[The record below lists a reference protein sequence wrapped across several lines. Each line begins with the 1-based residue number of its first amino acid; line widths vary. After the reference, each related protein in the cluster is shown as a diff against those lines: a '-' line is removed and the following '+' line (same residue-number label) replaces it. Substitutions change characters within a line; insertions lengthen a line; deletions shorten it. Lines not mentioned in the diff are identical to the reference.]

1 MTKAYLVV
9 RIKGQ
14 ADVPHWANT
23 TLNLLKLEKKYRAVI
38 LPVKENT
45 AGMLKK
51 IQHYISWQEIDTKT
65 TKELLDKKG
74 RRTGYKKITNEDIE
88 EIKLDDGTKAGFKT
102 IDELATSLSE
112 GKISMSKIKPL
123 KPWFALS
130 PPKQGFKRSTKRLYG
145 QKGILGHNKELTSLV
160 KRMM

>member
-1 MTKAYLVV
+1 MKLVKAYLVV

-38 LPVKENT
+38 LPVKDNT

-74 RRTGYKKITNEDIE
+74 RRTGYKKITSEDIYRQV
-88 EIKLDDGTKAGFKT
+88 
-102 IDELATSLSE
+102 
-112 GKISMSKIKPL
+112 L
-123 KPWFALS
+123 KQLMIWQYLC
-130 PPKQGFKRSTKRLYG
+130 
-145 QKGILGHNKELTSLV
+145 QKGKLV
-160 KRMM
+160 CQKSNH